1 MLAAALAKFLSTSA
15 PAMTST
21 LDTPS
26 LPKWPLS
33 WAVLGSLSAALSTT
47 ISLPSAALADSAVRS
62 ASLRTFFGRSCAWLR
77 TTGPNAL
84 PPPRNCGA
92 ASLPWRARPVPF
104 WAYIFLAVAVTSAR
118 PLVLCVPCWRRDS
131 CHTMQRCRMSL
142 RTGTANT
149 PSASSISPAL
159 PPSMVLTAIFMVPS
173 LSRRTFSRRRF
184 RRGSRRLTGSLA
196 QAGRVR
202 SILGTGALGGVLDD
216 DVAATRAG
224 NGAGD
229 QQQALLV
236 VGGDDLEVLRGHAL
250 VAVVAGH
257 LLAREG
263 AAGIL
268 AIAGRAVAAVRD
280 RHAVAGLE
288 A

>member
-1 MLAAALAKFLSTSA
+1 MLAAARAKLVSTSA

-21 LDTPS
+21 LEMPS

-33 WAVLGSLSAALSTT
+33 LAVLGSGSAAASST
-47 ISLPSAALADSAVRS
+47 ISLPSAALAESAVRS
-62 ASLRTFFGRSCAWLR
+62 ASLRTFFGRSLAWLR

-118 PLVLCVPCWRRDS
+118 PLLLCVPCWRRDN
-131 CHTMQRCRMSL
+131 CHTTQRCRMSL

-173 LSRRTFSRRRF
+173 LSRRAISVRGSRRRF
-184 RRGSRRLTGSLA
+184 RRLGSSLA

-202 SILGTGALGGVLDD
+202 SILGAGALGGVLDD
-216 DVAATRAG
+216 DVAAARARD
-224 NGAGD
+224 GAGD

-236 VGGDDLEVLRGHAL
+236 VGSDDLEVLRGHA
-250 VAVVAGH
+250 
-257 LLAREG
+257 
-263 AAGIL
+263 
-268 AIAGRAVAAVRD
+268 
-280 RHAVAGLE
+280 
-288 A
+288 